1 MFTFIE
7 TKLFTKLVQDYL
19 SDEEYRLLQQA
30 LIINPDSG
38 AVVKSSGGVRKIR
51 WANKGRGKRG
61 AYRVVYFVRRTNN
74 TIWMLTM
81 YPKNLQDS
89 IPGHI
94 LRQIREEIENE

>member
-7 TKLFTKLVQDYL
+7 TKLFTKIVQDYL
-19 SDEEYRLLQQA
+19 TDEEYRLLQQS
-30 LIINPDSG
+30 LILNPDSG
-38 AVVKSSGGVRKIR
+38 AVVKNSGGVRKVR

-81 YPKNLQDS
+81 YPKSVQDS
-89 IPGHI
+89 IPGYI
-94 LRQIREEIENE
+94 LKQIREEIENE